1 MPFLNIFFGAD
12 FVQIPLIFDKDF
24 GSYLNLVP
32 KKSIWYSASALL
44 KRSNASTDGSFGDM
58 TIIQS
63 IKNFRGIQQIFT
75 VTDTTRQ
82 DWLKNTLEISTYVDP
97 C

>member
-32 KKSIWYSASALL
+32 KKSIWYTASFLVKAEQCQHEWLL
-44 KRSNASTDGSFGDM
+44 WRHDHHTKH
-58 TIIQS
+58 
-63 IKNFRGIQQIFT
+63 IKIF
-75 VTDTTRQ
+75 VVFNRF
-82 DWLKNTLEISTYVDP
+82 SR
-97 C
+97 